1 MILVKITKGE
11 PGLPAGEDRLLP
23 DDLARKLVADGRA
36 TNPRDRYGEP
46 LLASDDAQ
54 IEAAMR
60 PGKHKRGG
68 YETK

>member
-23 DDLARKLVADGRA
+23 DDLARKLIAAGSA
-36 TNPRDRYGEP
+36 ENARDRYGNP
-46 LLASDDAQ
+46 LLASDDAK